1 VKLIFLGTGGYHPN
15 ERRHTAG
22 LFLPEL
28 GILLDAGTG
37 TFRVPPRLLSPLLH
51 VFLTHAHLDHVC
63 GLTYL
68 LAPMLKQQIASCTIH
83 AEAHVLKA
91 LRVRLFSEE
100 IFPVFP
106 PFIFAP
112 LESTVPIAD
121 ANIAFRRLVHPG
133 GSVAFR
139 IDTPSGSMAYV
150 TDTTAS
156 SSYLDFL
163 RGVDLLIHECY
174 FPDELSNWATETG
187 HSWTSAVAQLAADC
201 GTKQL
206 YLTHID
212 PLRPD
217 DDPVNLNQARSI
229 FPETHL
235 AEDLM
240 ELVWA

>member
-1 VKLIFLGTGGYHPN
+1 MKLIFLGTGGYHPN

-37 TFRVPPRLLSPLLH
+37 TFRLTPRLLSPHLH

-68 LAPMLKQQIASCTIH
+68 LAPMLQQQITSCTVH

-106 PFIFAP
+106 AFVFAP
-112 LESTVPIAD
+112 LESPVPIGD
-121 ANIAFRRLVHPG
+121 ASISFRRLVHPG

-163 RGVDLLIHECY
+163 RGVDLLVHECY
-174 FPDELSNWATETG
+174 FPDELSNWAIETG

-201 GTKQL
+201 SAKQL

-217 DDPVNLNQARSI
+217 DDPVNLNHARSI
-229 FPETHL
+229 FSQTHL